1 MSSIVA
7 PAPEPGLAG
16 IDIVESDLHQE
27 AFERALRAGVLGWDI
42 ETTGL
47 DWRMER
53 IGTVQLQLAEQT
65 FVVLIR
71 GSVPHRLKALLED
84 ASILKVMHHAVF
96 DLRFLAHSWNAVPR
110 NVVCTKIAAKLA
122 HPEADA
128 KQHSLA
134 ALVARYFD
142 AEMHKEQRL
151 SDWTASQL
159 DWSQIRYAADD
170 VRYLWPLYERLDE
183 EIRSKGLVSLRD
195 RCYAHLTTRVELE
208 LRGYS
213 DVFAY

>member
-1 MSSIVA
+1 MTTTSL
-7 PAPEPGLAG
+7 EPGLAG
-16 IDIVESDLHQE
+16 IEVVESDLHQE
-27 AFERALRAGVLGWDI
+27 AFERSLRAGVLAWDI

-47 DWRMER
+47 DWRVER
-53 IGTVQLQLAEQT
+53 IGTVQLQISDQT
-65 FVVLIR
+65 FVVLIN
-71 GSVPHRLKALLED
+71 GNVPHRLKALLED

-96 DLRFLAHSWNAVPR
+96 DLRFLIHSWNAAPS

-122 HPEADA
+122 HPEAEA

-134 ALVARYFD
+134 ALVARYFG

-151 SDWTASQL
+151 SDWTASRL
-159 DWSQIRYAADD
+159 DQSQIRYAADD
-170 VRYLWPLYERLDE
+170 VRYLWSLYERLDE
-183 EIRSKGLVSLRD
+183 EIRRKGLVGLRD

-208 LRGYS
+208 LLGYS